1 MGRPSMQAG
10 AIALADV
17 DFHPFNAGRDLGDL
31 RPLTDSIRRNGLI
44 HPIVVERRAGRFR
57 VRAGHRR
64 VVAARLA
71 GRTHVPALI
80 HTEPLADREWLVHMV
95 EENTLRKDLSAAE
108 RVQIIRQMRRLGV
121 GWDGIGAAFGVAPVT
136 ARAWLG
142 AASTTQAPAG
152 PAEAAPAPRVK
163 RPPSTVSIRRVAE
176 VLDDLTDRARAGAL
190 TVEDCLAALR
200 AVLQVKT
207 GGPTS

>member
-1 MGRPSMQAG
+1 MGRPSLQAG

-44 HPIVVERRAGRFR
+44 HPIVVERRVGRFR

-64 VVAARLA
+64 VVAARMA
-71 GRTHVPALI
+71 GYSHVPALI
-80 HTEPLADREWLVHMV
+80 HLEPLADPEWLVHMV

-108 RVQIIRQMRRLGV
+108 RVQIIGQMRRLGI
-121 GWDGIGAAFGVAPVT
+121 GWDGIAAAFGVSPVT
-136 ARAWLG
+136 ARSWLS
-142 AASTTQAPAG
+142 AAVTPQAPAG
-152 PAEAAPAPRVK
+152 PAAAAPRVK
-163 RPPSTVSIRRVAE
+163 RPPSTVSIRRVSE

-200 AVLQVKT
+200 AVLEAKT

>member
-1 MGRPSMQAG
+1 MGRPSLQAG

-44 HPIVVERRAGRFR
+44 HPIVVERRVGRFR

-64 VVAARLA
+64 VVAARMA
-71 GRTHVPALI
+71 GYSHVPALI
-80 HTEPLADREWLVHMV
+80 HLEPLADPEWLVHMV

-108 RVQIIRQMRRLGV
+108 RVQIIGQMRRLGI
-121 GWDGIGAAFGVAPVT
+121 GWDGIAAAFGVSPVT
-136 ARAWLG
+136 ARSWL
-142 AASTTQAPAG
+142 SAG
-152 PAEAAPAPRVK
+152 PAAAAPAPRVK
-163 RPPSTVSIRRVAE
+163 RPPSTVSIRRVSE

-200 AVLQVKT
+200 AVLEAKT